1 MNTIKKEL
9 RREMMR
15 RRKEMPAEEVRAKSA
30 AICRRVMETEA
41 FQKAQTVCVY
51 LPIRNEVDT
60 AGLIEACRAAGKRT
74 AAPRIREGGMEF
86 YYFSS
91 QEELKE
97 GMYGIH
103 EPSGSEKVREKALIV
118 MPGVAFDRELHRIGH
133 GGGYYDRYLT
143 AHPEH
148 ETIAIAY
155 DFQVLAQVPFEEHD
169 IRPMDLITEKGE
181 YQAG

>member
-1 MNTIKKEL
+1 MGLFNNRNANESAYVGGKKHWVDVIKNSGDGNLLIWRQPEEDFNTN
-9 RREMMR
+9 
-15 RRKEMPAEEVRAKSA
+15 S
-30 AICRRVMETEA
+30 T
-41 FQKAQTVCVY
+41 
-51 LPIRNEVDT
+51 
-60 AGLIEACRAAGKRT
+60 
-74 AAPRIREGGMEF
+74 
-86 YYFSS
+86 
-91 QEELKE
+91 
-97 GMYGIH
+97 
-103 EPSGSEKVREKALIV
+103 LIV